1 MQRNNQTTESNVS
14 YIQNTEDDHLVSSKI
29 ENLSFENFGS
39 SKKKSE
45 FAKLKMNFMGEDAM
59 QTKTL

>member
-1 MQRNNQTTESNVS
+1 MQLNNQTTESNIS

-29 ENLSFENFGS
+29 ENLSFQNFDS
-39 SKKKSE
+39 SQKKSE
-45 FAKLKMNFMGEDAM
+45 FARLKMNFMGEDDI